1 MDESNCPIG
10 DNERQ
15 GQTDEEVPG
24 QPQQGVQLVEGL
36 VGEPPLQVVVHLA
49 LPDQGLT
56 QCVEEHL
63 KELVDQTFLKILA
76 YLEEW
81 VEHTKDHPDIDH
93 LGIRSR
99 WKCTGETDKTARKKS
114 LDEKIMQQLTRLP
127 ERGEQ

>member
-10 DNERQ
+10 DNERR

-63 KELVDQTFLKILA
+63 KELVDETFF
-76 YLEEW
+76 
-81 VEHTKDHPDIDH
+81 
-93 LGIRSR
+93 
-99 WKCTGETDKTARKKS
+99 WKS
-114 LDEKIMQQLTRLP
+114 
-127 ERGEQ
+127 